1 MHTQTNGPLQQ
12 KTRELCETI
21 LKQPEFQAIRANMDK
36 FMADQQA
43 QQMYQDLSE
52 KGQYLQHKQQQGVA
66 LENTEVEAF
75 EQQREKFFSNPVA
88 KNFVLAQQKMHEMQD
103 SVGRFVAMTFELG
116 RIPEDKDF
124 EEAHGCGDHNC
135 GCKH

>member
-1 MHTQTNGPLQQ
+1 MHTQNNGTLVQ

-52 KGQYLQHKQQQGVA
+52 KGQYLQHKQQQGVQ
-66 LENTEVEAF
+66 LENAEIEAF
-75 EQQREKFFSNPVA
+75 EKQRETFFNNPVA
-88 KNFVLAQQKMHEMQD
+88 KNFVEAQQQMHEMQD
-103 SVGRFVAMTFELG
+103 EVNKYLSKTFELG
-116 RIPEDKDF
+116 RLPEEKDF
-124 EEAHGCGDHNC
+124 EGGSCGSGCGCH
-135 GCKH
+135 H